1 MFVLTELS
9 KSLFSFLVKLSKR
22 VTIVYQRMV
31 PSLNVLF
38 KKRLQCLHEVPRL
51 NFVSSGIIT

>member
-22 VTIVYQRMV
+22 VTIVYQRLV

-38 KKRLQCLHEVPRL
+38 KKKGCNACTKSHV
-51 NFVSSGIIT
+51 